1 MKNKLFDNS
10 LEPSFL
16 NIEKTKHEEETN
28 DKRVDGQE
36 SDGDIEEN
44 NETIE
49 RRLER
54 IKSLILFS
62 FLVNN
67 FN

>member
-10 LEPSFL
+10 LEPSFI
-16 NIEKTKHEEETN
+16 NIEETKHEEEKN

-36 SDGDIEEN
+36 SDDDIEEN

-62 FLVNN
+62 FFL
-67 FN
+67 F